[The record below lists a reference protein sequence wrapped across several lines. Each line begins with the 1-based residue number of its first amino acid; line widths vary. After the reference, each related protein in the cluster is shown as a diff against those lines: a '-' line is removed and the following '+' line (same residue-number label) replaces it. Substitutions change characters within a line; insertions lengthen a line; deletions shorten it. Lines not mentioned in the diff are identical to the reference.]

1 MLQLLKQGGSFY
13 MAFGLIMFASEI
25 EPLDDAVN
33 ACSCDYVRIIF
44 VLHAIGTLL

>member
-1 MLQLLKQGGSFY
+1 MV
-13 MAFGLIMFASEI
+13 AFKWLSGLIMFASEI
-25 EPLDDAVN
+25 EPLDDPVN